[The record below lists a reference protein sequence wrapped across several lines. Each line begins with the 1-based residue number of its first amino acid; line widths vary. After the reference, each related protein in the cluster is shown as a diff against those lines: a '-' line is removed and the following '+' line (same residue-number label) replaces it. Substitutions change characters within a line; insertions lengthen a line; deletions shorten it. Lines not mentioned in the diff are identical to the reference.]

1 MAHGMDGIGRGTWN
15 GIRKETLALR
25 KKGNNGPGART
36 RGHGTEDLVLASR
49 CHAHEGLPLLFFYLF
64 LLIAFNDDV
73 SPGYHDDVHLT
84 MNGS

>member
-1 MAHGMDGIGRGTWN
+1 MEYG
-15 GIRKETLALR
+15 KEKLALR

-36 RGHGTEDLVLASR
+36 RGHDTEELALASR
-49 CHAHEGLPLLFFYLF
+49 CHAHEGLTLLFLG

-84 MNGS
+84 MNRS